1 MLKLEKKQYWKI
13 GLVTLLATFILL
25 FIGVKVVLGNEVFIE
40 NIIAYTIFSV
50 LVSIAASCLVFF
62 KLKFAFAVYIMGLIV
77 GFFEMYRAFL
87 KDMSCWGDLAGIM
100 SLLMWVIIG
109 LVVGLVFQLG
119 YYFSKKHIN
128 KN

>member
-1 MLKLEKKQYWKI
+1 MLKIEKNQYWKI
-13 GLVTLLATFILL
+13 GLVTMIATFILL

-50 LVSIAASCLVFF
+50 LVGIVAACLVFF
-62 KLKFAFAVYIMGLIV
+62 KLKLAFVSFILGLIV

-87 KDMSCWGDLAGIM
+87 KDMSGWGDLAGII
-100 SLLMWVIIG
+100 SLLMWVVIG
-109 LVVGLVFQLG
+109 LVVGLVFQLA
-119 YYFSKKHIN
+119 YYLSKKHKN